1 MSWANCTRL
10 EPPLP
15 PTMATAEYR
24 LMSWVRAASAS
35 VSSVRAPMPRVGKFT
50 TRINDV
56 SSCGLAIR
64 RR

>member
-1 MSWANCTRL
+1 MGAG
-10 EPPLP
+10 
-15 PTMATAEYR
+15 
-24 LMSWVRAASAS
+24 
-35 VSSVRAPMPRVGKFT
+35 RVGQRFQRARADAARGEFT

>member
-1 MSWANCTRL
+1 MGA
-10 EPPLP
+10 
-15 PTMATAEYR
+15 
-24 LMSWVRAASAS
+24 AASAS

>member
-1 MSWANCTRL
+1 MGAGRVGQ
-10 EPPLP
+10 
-15 PTMATAEYR
+15 R
-24 LMSWVRAASAS
+24 F
-35 VSSVRAPMPRVGKFT
+35 SVRAPMPRVGKFT